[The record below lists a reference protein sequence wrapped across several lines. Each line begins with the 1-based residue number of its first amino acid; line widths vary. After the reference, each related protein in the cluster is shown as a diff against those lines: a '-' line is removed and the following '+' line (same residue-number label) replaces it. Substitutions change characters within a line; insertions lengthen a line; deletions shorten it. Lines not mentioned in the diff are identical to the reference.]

1 MTHSAGLFLALGASL
16 IAIAS
21 TTIVQDCGSKAT
33 VNGVKV
39 SGCELP
45 PCLLKRGEDIV
56 VEIDFENLQ
65 ETTESLTA
73 KVHGN
78 IGGVDIPWF
87 GVDENACNDLT
98 VGDCPVEGNEKIYY
112 SAHVP
117 ILSSYPAVAVI
128 VKWQLLTQNN
138 EDAACFLVPAQ
149 IV

>member
-1 MTHSAGLFLALGASL
+1 MCTETKLTTVQYSLVLQNSVVLHFIRGIVHCKPSPTIPNQLFS
-16 IAIAS
+16 S
-21 TTIVQDCGSKAT
+21 V
-33 VNGVKV
+33 
-39 SGCELP
+39 
-45 PCLLKRGEDIV
+45 
-56 VEIDFENLQ
+56 Q

-117 ILSSYPAVAVI
+117 ILSSYPAVSSNIFCSLFHVFLFSSNCQSEI
-128 VKWQLLTQNN
+128 LLMHSH
-138 EDAACFLVPAQ
+138 E
-149 IV
+149 